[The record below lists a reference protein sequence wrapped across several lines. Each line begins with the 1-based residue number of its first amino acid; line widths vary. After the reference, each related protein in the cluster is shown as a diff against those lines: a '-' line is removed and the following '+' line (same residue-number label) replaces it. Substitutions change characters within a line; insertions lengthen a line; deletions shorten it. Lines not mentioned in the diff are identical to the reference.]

1 MPPLKIKYLREKSN
15 LSVEFV
21 SIQMELSVKEY
32 NNIEKGK
39 IDIKISKLDKLA
51 KIFKVKKSDFL
62 ALEY

>member
-32 NNIEKGK
+32 NNIENGK
-39 IDIKISKLDKLA
+39 IDIRISKLDKLA

-62 ALEY
+62 TLEN